1 MTNPRS
7 SFLAAALL
15 ATLASG
21 AAVALGAPAPT
32 LRAPRE
38 VRVGQA
44 VTATA
49 RDLVPGHYRLY
60 IGMTTSQG
68 GGGRPISCLAAV
80 SPRVNV
86 PSGDRTF
93 RGRIPARLACYQGT
107 RIGTVPTTPGAY
119 RFQVASPIG
128 PGMFSARKSFVKRRV
143 RVTG

>member
-1 MTNPRS
+1 MTRS
-7 SFLAAALL
+7 SLVPAALL

-21 AAVALGAPAPT
+21 AAVAVAAPTPT
-32 LRAPRE
+32 LRAPRD

-60 IGMTTSQG
+60 IAMTTSQG
-68 GGGRPISCLAAV
+68 EGGRSIDCLAAV

-93 RGRIPARLACYQGT
+93 RGKIPAKLTCYQGT
-107 RIGTVPTTPGAY
+107 AVGTVRTTPGAY
-119 RFQVASPIG
+119 RFQVASPIAAG
-128 PGMFSARKSFVKRRV
+128 RFSARKSFVKRRV